1 MATPMQNDAIDL
13 LMKEHAETLK
23 RVFAMFDPFVQE
35 CFDLRHKWA
44 QVKSGVRTL
53 DDFEQLENM
62 QVREMP
68 RNQAGDVSAPP
79 KPEMPKPLD
88 TCIEE
93 ISKGFGDET
102 PEKKDTKNAVEV

>member
-1 MATPMQNDAIDL
+1 MATAMQNDAIDL

-35 CFDLRHKWA
+35 AFDLRGKIA
-44 QVKSGVRTL
+44 RLKAGMITL
-53 DDFEQLENM
+53 DDLEQLENG

-102 PEKKDTKNAVEV
+102 PEKKDTKSAVEV